1 MGLQRALLRVRFVED
16 CTGVAAEATLVVT
29 IAAAVLVPAIFRK
42 SRLLARKVFDMPF
55 SSYPFS

>member
-1 MGLQRALLRVRFVED
+1 MEVA
-16 CTGVAAEATLVVT
+16 TGVAAEATLVVT